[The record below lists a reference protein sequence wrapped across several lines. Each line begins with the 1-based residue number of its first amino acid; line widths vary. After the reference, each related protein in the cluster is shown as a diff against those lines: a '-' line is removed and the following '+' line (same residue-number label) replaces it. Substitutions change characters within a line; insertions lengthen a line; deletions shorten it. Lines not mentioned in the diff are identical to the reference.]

1 MRFLRLLGSLW
12 RQEFGQGLVLG
23 TLAMIVI
30 LGFAALVLDV
40 GMFLHQK
47 REVQKAV
54 DAAALAA
61 AQKLPET
68 WTEAEADAHEW
79 LGKNDVDGANGDSVD
94 ISFTCTSEYEI
105 ACNPSADRW
114 DTIVV
119 HAERNVPLN
128 FAPLLGLN
136 DVTVSAT
143 AAGCQGLCGASPFRA
158 LDVMLVLDR
167 TGSMSDG
174 DMANAKNAAKA
185 ILGVFSEEWQ
195 RVGLAALGSSKDTD
209 DCKAETHQCW
219 WSWWG
224 GWQCNPP
231 LPYPNLPDSRWVTTH
246 LSEDYQNPDGSP
258 DESSSLVANISCLK
272 TSSVGTDLGDP
283 MWAAA
288 EELQTNG
295 RPGEHW
301 GIIFL
306 SDGAANQPENGQSG
320 ACGSEPDSY
329 NPCEYAVQKA
339 EEAKALG
346 IEVYT
351 IGYGVDDEDEFANRC
366 TCDSGIWEDAHARDV
381 LLAMATDEYHYFE
394 EPAGGD
400 LTPVFETI
408 GWQLVTGI
416 RLVPVLNP

>member
-40 GMFLHQK
+40 GMFLHEK

-61 AQKLPET
+61 AQKLPDT

-167 TGSMSDG
+167 TRSMSPSDLQ
-174 DMANAKNAAKA
+174 NAKDASMGILEVFDNDWQQVGMAASPA
-185 ILGVFSEEWQ
+185 GDASDPCGFPSDVGWDEDHPDWVL
-195 RVGLAALGSSKDTD
+195 VGLSD
-209 DCKAETHQCW
+209 
-219 WSWWG
+219 
-224 GWQCNPP
+224 
-231 LPYPNLPDSRWVTTH
+231 
-246 LSEDYQNPDGSP
+246 DYQNPDGSLN
-258 DESSSLVANISCLK
+258 DGSDLVNSIDCLQRPANSIPQ
-272 TSSVGTDLGDP
+272 TNLGDP
-283 MWAAA
+283 LTAAA
-288 EELQTNG
+288 DELVDNG
-295 RPGEHW
+295 RPDVPQGV
-301 GIIFL
+301 IFL
-306 SDGAANQPENGQSG
+306 SDGAANRPDDGYVLWFWFSM
-320 ACGSEPDSY
+320 CGDEPDDM
-329 NPCEYAVQKA
+329 NPCEHAVD
-339 EEAKALG
+339 EAQAVKDLG

-351 IGYGVDDEDEFANRC
+351 IGYGIDDAYCE
-366 TCDSGIWEDAHARDV
+366 CDRGFWEDAPARDM
-381 LLAMATDEYHYFE
+381 LQAMATDEYHYFE
-394 EPAGGD
+394 EPEGGD
-400 LTPVFETI
+400 LVPVFETI
-408 GWQLVTGI
+408 GWELVSGI